1 MTLPKITRADFFN
14 YVYGNPNGPTPGEPT
29 LDDFVAW
36 LKREE
41 SSLQAGKEI
50 LMGEG
55 AASTALRL
63 IVRIA
68 KSGQMLTSEQL
79 LYIANFI
86 GDRVP
91 KDKLDEIISVF
102 DSMQAGR

>member
-14 YVYGNPNGPTPGEPT
+14 YVYGNPDGPSREPT
-29 LDDFVAW
+29 FDDLVEW

-41 SSLQAGKEI
+41 ACLQAGKEI
-50 LMGEG
+50 LMAEG

-63 IVRIA
+63 VVRIA
-68 KSGQMLTSEQL
+68 KYGQLLNSEQL
-79 LYIANFI
+79 LKLANVI

-91 KDKLDEIISVF
+91 KEKLDEILSVL
-102 DSMQAGR
+102 DEMQAAR